1 MRSHIHHNHLYE
13 SKGMTLTGGCYC
25 GALRYE
31 SAGKVLAKGMCFCR
45 ECRHIS
51 GGGANVL
58 MGMAETGFAYTA
70 GKPSHFARPE
80 GVTREFCG
88 TCGTHILTRS
98 PRMAGAVLLKV
109 GSLDDQDAFDMPSVA
124 VYCSEKKAYH
134 IVPDGVASFDKFP
147 QS

>member
-1 MRSHIHHNHLYE
+1 M
-13 SKGMTLTGGCYC
+13 KVTGVTLSGGCYC

-31 SAGKVLAKGMCFCR
+31 ASGDVLAKGMCFCR

-58 MGMAETGFAYTA
+58 MGMPASGFAYTQ
-70 GKPSHFARPE
+70 GQPSQFARPE

-88 TCGTHILTRS
+88 NCGTHILTRS
-98 PRMAGAVLLKV
+98 PRMAGAVLLKA
-109 GSLDDQDAFDMPSVA
+109 GSLDDQDAFDMPTVA

-134 IVPDGVASFDKFP
+134 IVPDGVRAFDKFP
-147 QS
+147 QG

>member
-1 MRSHIHHNHLYE
+1 MKERVMVYA
-13 SKGMTLTGGCYC
+13 GGCYC

-31 SAGKVLAKGMCFCR
+31 SSGDILAKGMCFCR

-58 MGMAETGFAYTA
+58 MGMAASGFAYTQ
-70 GKPSHFARPE
+70 GVPSAFARTE
-80 GVTREFCG
+80 GVTREFCA

-109 GSLDDQDAFDMPSVA
+109 GSLDDQDAFDMPAVA
-124 VYCSEKKAYH
+124 VYCSEKKPYH
-134 IVPDGVASFDKFP
+134 IVPEGVRCFDTFP
-147 QS
+147 PR